1 MANGKSLKFFVRRL
15 DHGTIAVD
23 LVHSFI
29 LMHENVKGTRVVS
42 L

>member
-15 DHGTIAVD
+15 DGTIAVD

-29 LMHENVKGTRVVS
+29 LMHENVKGTKEFS